1 MLLAE
6 MQKLVQ
12 GDKVVNDANS
22 WTVVISEKNEEGRT
36 VLREQMKNLMAGD
49 KVTSNGNTWE
59 VVRAETD
66 GVLAAIYHKFGYDE
80 ASVLTRVEE

>member
-12 GDKVVNDANS
+12 GNKIVNDANS
-22 WTVVISEKNEEGRT
+22 WTAVRSEKDEENRT
-36 VLREQMKNLMAGD
+36 VIREEMKSLMSGD
-49 KVTSNGNTWE
+49 EVTTNGNVWT
-59 VVRAETD
+59 VVRADND

-80 ASVLTRVEE
+80 AASLTRVEE